1 MSRII
6 FRSGV
11 VCILQELFLGRRG
24 RLSLAHLKRH
34 SAATLN
40 SVDEVFQIPGNV
52 TLRTVFQVLLCYVNG
67 TIIIVDPVLGRF
79 MRKVSFLGVFFCW
92 RKPDASKGSFQ
103 MAGPCVLLTR
113 PGRMILIVSNPV
125 NSSGSIAMLRNG
137 SSGISWANVLYV
149 FFSSGSKGC

>member
-52 TLRTVFQVLLCYVNG
+52 TLHTVFQVLLCYVNG

-79 MRKVSFLGVFFCW
+79 MRKVSFLGVFFCEP
-92 RKPDASKGSFQ
+92 KYG
-103 MAGPCVLLTR
+103 LTR
-113 PGRMILIVSNPV
+113 IELTTSALADVQV
-125 NSSGSIAMLRNG
+125 T
-137 SSGISWANVLYV
+137 Y
-149 FFSSGSKGC
+149 